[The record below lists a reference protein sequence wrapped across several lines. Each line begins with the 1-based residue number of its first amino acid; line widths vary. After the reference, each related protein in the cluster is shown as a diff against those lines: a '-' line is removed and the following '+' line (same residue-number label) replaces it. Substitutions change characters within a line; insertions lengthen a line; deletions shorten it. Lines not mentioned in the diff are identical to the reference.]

1 MEKELVVVIDFGGQY
16 NQLVARRVRECNV
29 YCEIYSY
36 KTDLNKIKAM
46 NPKGIILTGGPASCY
61 EPGAATCSE
70 DLFHLGVPVLGLCY
84 GAQLMTHVLGGK
96 VERAAVREY
105 GKTEVKVDRSSKL
118 FSDVSENTICWMSHF
133 DYISKLA
140 PGFRA
145 VAITANCP
153 VAAAECV
160 ERGLYAIQFHPEVLH
175 TVEGSKMLYNFVRNI
190 CGCCGDWKMDSFVE
204 ESIKAIREKVGNG
217 KVLCALSG
225 GVDSSVAALLLKR
238 AGHEVIGVFMKNWE
252 EKDDNGVC
260 TSETDW
266 ADVRAVCER
275 IDIPYYSVN
284 FVKEY
289 YDRVFSYFLD
299 EYRRGRTPNP
309 DVLCNREIKFK
320 AFLDFAMKLGADRLA
335 TGHFCQLG
343 DAADGKKQLL
353 RGVDNN
359 KDQSYFLY
367 MLGQNALEKAM
378 FPVGHLTK
386 AQVREIAEEAGLAN
400 SRKKDSTGVCF
411 IGERH
416 FKPFLQQFLPAQ
428 PGNMRTLEGKV
439 VGRHDGLMY
448 YTLGQRRGLGIGG
461 AGNGERWFVLA
472 KDMERNELI
481 VTQGA
486 DHPLL
491 YSKNALGTDATWI
504 SGEAPA
510 GEFDCTCKY
519 RYRQPDQ
526 AVHVSVRENGQVLVT
541 AKERQRAVTP
551 GQSMVFYQGAVC
563 LGGAICDTVLDAGQ
577 VG

>member
-1 MEKELVVVIDFGGQY
+1 MARIVVG
-16 NQLVARRVRECNV
+16 
-29 YCEIYSY
+29 
-36 KTDLNKIKAM
+36 M
-46 NPKGIILTGGPASCY
+46 
-61 EPGAATCSE
+61 
-70 DLFHLGVPVLGLCY
+70 
-84 GAQLMTHVLGGK
+84 
-96 VERAAVREY
+96 
-105 GKTEVKVDRSSKL
+105 
-118 FSDVSENTICWMSHF
+118 
-133 DYISKLA
+133 
-140 PGFRA
+140 
-145 VAITANCP
+145 
-153 VAAAECV
+153 
-160 ERGLYAIQFHPEVLH
+160 
-175 TVEGSKMLYNFVRNI
+175 
-190 CGCCGDWKMDSFVE
+190 
-204 ESIKAIREKVGNG
+204 
-217 KVLCALSG
+217 SG

-461 AGNGERWFVLA
+461 CGDGRSWFVIGKDLA
-472 KDMERNELI
+472 NNRLL
-481 VTQGA
+481 VAQGE
-486 DHPLL
+486 DHPML
-491 YSKNALGTDATWI
+491 YSTMSIGAEATWI
-504 SGEAPA
+504 GADPLAGGEPLR
-510 GEFDCTCKY
+510 CTCKF
-519 RYRQPDQ
+519 RYRQGDQ
-526 AVHVSVRENGQVLVT
+526 PVEVRRDGQKLLIHALT
-541 AKERQRAVTP
+541 PQRAVTP
-551 GQSMVFYQGAVC
+551 GQSAVFYQGEKC
-563 LGGAICDTVLDAGQ
+563 LGGAIVEQILDAGQ
-577 VG
+577 GKMDV